1 MKNKKVKFIIATDG
15 DAELDENALVKE
27 GINVLPIARSHYSIE
42 GKNGDITQYSVG
54 SKSVDFSIHEG
65 QIFYDTIGE
74 DTGRARTHA
83 TNADEFREFFENIY
97 RVVCIAEGVDCTAA
111 DAPIEVRIAYIG
123 IGSGLSAATL
133 NGAQAAA
140 DELMKNPLYANSL
153 KIVVYDSMGS
163 SFYHGAVVLH
173 AAKMLAGHKGRLPS
187 LETFLDKLDDWR
199 EKHLHIL
206 CIFGDLDHLRRGGR
220 TTYLKA
226 WVGGMLG
233 VKPVGTYSK
242 NKGEGVLVVG
252 KTKFKG
258 QKAAEYI
265 KSAVL
270 DSVEGN
276 LCKVKGYGW
285 AHSFGEGKRFAER
298 SEFIKLKEEINEARE
313 FYGGVEWKFENEIIG
328 PISGTHVG
336 PDSFYFVWETE

>member
-15 DAELDENALVKE
+15 DAELGENVLMNE
-27 GINVLPIARSHYSIE
+27 GINILPIARSHYSIE
-42 GKNGDITQYSVG
+42 GKDGDITQYSVG
-54 SKSVDFSIHEG
+54 SKATDFDLHEG
-65 QIFYDTIGE
+65 QIFYGILSE

-97 RVVCIAEGVDCTAA
+97 RTVCIAEGVDSMTV

-133 NGAQAAA
+133 NGAQTAA
-140 DELMKNPLYANSL
+140 DELVKNPLYTNSL
-153 KIVVYDSMGS
+153 KIAVYDSMGS

-173 AAKMLAGHKGRLPS
+173 AAKMLATHKGRLPS
-187 LETFLDKLDDWR
+187 LRTFLDKLDSWR
-199 EKHLHIL
+199 EEHLHIL
-206 CIFGDLDHLRRGGR
+206 CIFGDFDHLRRGGR
-220 TTYLKA
+220 ATYLKA

-242 NKGEGVLVVG
+242 NKGEGVLVIG

-270 DSVEGN
+270 DSAEGN
-276 LCKVKGYGW
+276 LYKVKGYGW

-298 SEFIKLKEEINEARE
+298 PDFIRLKAEIDEARE
-313 FYGGVEWKFENEIIG
+313 LYGGVEWRFENEIIG
-328 PISGTHVG
+328 PISGTHIG
-336 PDSFYFVWETE
+336 PGSLYFVWETE